1 MVFTVEFSLYMC
13 FKTLGNRGD
22 YDLSAGP
29 KVLLVASGGTL
40 ELHGRKKLSWT
51 KLTKTVQKI
60 ENSGQ
65 LLYDHLVS
73 TRIFNLSFLLACLKH
88 RF

>member
-1 MVFTVEFSLYMC
+1 MRRLLFTFL
-13 FKTLGNRGD
+13 FLGNRGD
-22 YDLSAGP
+22 YELAAGP

-51 KLTKTVQKI
+51 KLSKTIPKI
-60 ENSGQ
+60 DNSEE

-73 TRIFNLSFLLACLKH
+73 NNRS
-88 RF
+88 